1 MKLKTFEI
9 IETCSECH
17 GDGDEGSEGYP
28 CGNCGG
34 LGHFSQIK
42 RYKNIENAI
51 KANPFYSVYEY
62 DKKKAA
68 IRFTVNDH
76 IHTSQFNSYSIEDA
90 LHCLGLYVDITG
102 NGDLVVYAWFDRE
115 LYEDSVSEGYPPE
128 DMYDEVRD
136 RHGIKFTYKLKD
148 CIELYLDEFGSEQAT
163 HWFQQV
169 KQVYRGI
176 PYKNF
181 DAPYPMKNNPI
192 VLASIL
198 EKEAVKIR
206 QKEAEHIHSKHEVDP
221 KTLETKEIEPKSRH

>member
-9 IETCSECH
+9 IKTCLECDV
-17 GDGDEGSEGYP
+17 GEEAEGIP
-28 CGNCGG
+28 CSYCGG
-34 LGHFSQIK
+34 LGYFSQIK
-42 RYKNIENAI
+42 KYKNIENAT
-51 KANPFYSVYEY
+51 KANTFDTVYEY

-68 IRFTVNDH
+68 ILFTVNDH
-76 IHTSQFNSYSIEDA
+76 TYPSRFNSYNIKDA
-90 LHCLGLYVDITG
+90 LHCLGLYVDVRG

-115 LYEDSVSEGYPPE
+115 LYEDSVREGYPPE
-128 DMYDEVRD
+128 DMYDEIGD
-136 RHGIKFTYKLKD
+136 RAGIKFTYKLEN
-148 CIELYLDEFGSEQAT
+148 CIELYLDEFRSEQAT

-198 EKEAVKIR
+198 EKEAIKIR

-221 KTLETKEIEPKSRH
+221 KTLETKEIEPESRH